1 MPTANCYNELCAVV
15 VKTNKPIKEAL
26 KGATLHAQR
35 FHEYN

>member
-1 MPTANCYNELCAVV
+1 MPTANCYNELCVV

-26 KGATLHAQR
+26 KGAILHALK